1 VGYVVWLMRG
11 GMLLSSLLSSL
22 PAWQLLDPLPIL
34 ARRKDDDNNDDD
46 ESLESI
52 LERKPDPPDPQ
63 TRPVGGSGDH
73 RWSRDKTCED

>member
-1 VGYVVWLMRG
+1 MRG

-52 LERKPDPPDPQ
+52 LNRKPKPPAPKTPADDD
-63 TRPVGGSGDH
+63 TGDN
-73 RWSRDKTCED
+73 RQRSDRS